1 MRYLVI
7 GLISAIVVYLLGT
20 LAMRD
25 APDVRGWR
33 MVRPG
38 PMYIVGVWLGTGLTA
53 FMAYIWLF
61 VGSDRPD
68 GAQQMQILFWLILV
82 FGGGT
87 IIVIWQGLQVRRLAL
102 RWRGDQMVWRAGGQ
116 EVSHR
121 FGDVAGLEKAMLGAV
136 TISFADGTRLKV
148 DPNASHAMALI
159 EALGGGGNQLP

>member
-7 GLISAIVVYLLGT
+7 GLVSAMVVYLLGT

-33 MVRPG
+33 ILKPG
-38 PMYIVGVWLGTGLTA
+38 PMYAVGIWLGAGLTA

-68 GAQQMQILFWLILV
+68 GAQQMQILFWLILA

-87 IIVIWQGLQVRRLAL
+87 IIVIWQGHQVRRLGL
-102 RWRGDQMVWRAGGQ
+102 RWRGDQILWCAGGQ
-116 EVSHR
+116 EVSRR
-121 FGDVAGLEKAMLGAV
+121 FSDVAGLEKSLLGAV
-136 TISFADGTRLKV
+136 TISFADGTQVKV

-159 EALGGGGNQLP
+159 EVLESRGSQLP

>member
-1 MRYLVI
+1 MRILVI
-7 GLISAIVVYLLGT
+7 GLVSAIVVHLLGM

-33 MVRPG
+33 MIKPG
-38 PMYIVGVWLGTGLTA
+38 PMYSVGIWLGAGLTA

-61 VGSDRPD
+61 VGSSRPD
-68 GAQQMQILFWLILV
+68 GAQQMQILFWLILA

-87 IIVIWQGLQVRRLAL
+87 IIVIWQGLHVRRLGL
-102 RWRGDQMVWRAGGQ
+102 RWRSDQMIWRAKGQ
-116 EVSHR
+116 EVSRR
-121 FGDVAGLEKAMLGAV
+121 FNDVTGLEKSLLGVV

-159 EALGGGGNQLP
+159 ETLGGGGQSD